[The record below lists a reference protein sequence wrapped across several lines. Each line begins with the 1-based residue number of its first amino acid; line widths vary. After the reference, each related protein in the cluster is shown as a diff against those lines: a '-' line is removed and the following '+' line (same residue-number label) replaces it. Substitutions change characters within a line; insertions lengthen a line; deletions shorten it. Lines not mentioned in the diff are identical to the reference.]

1 MNKSRYWCIEKM
13 YSMNQTICKDVQKRR
28 SSIMRKRHLRFIA
41 LAMAAIMS
49 LTACGGSGSS
59 QTTAAPAD
67 SAASA
72 DTSAASATEA
82 AVADPSAA
90 YKEILHIAVS
100 QQAPSLDLHK
110 NSTLIARQM
119 CDGTVWE
126 KLVTLNGN
134 AEAVPELC
142 ESFEMS
148 EDGKTITFKLR
159 TGVKF
164 HDGSEMTA
172 EDVVAS
178 MNRWIEG
185 FSSAGS
191 MVGDARFEKVDDTTV
206 KITAESPIILLPA
219 MIAGSAQ
226 PAAITTEEACANE
239 DDNGF
244 MKDYIGTGPYK
255 FAEWKQDQYVKLERF
270 DDYVPYGTEG
280 ELMDG
285 WSGYKAAPT
294 KTLEFDIVPD
304 QATGVAGLEAGQYDC
319 LFNVSDDDY
328 ARLEANPE
336 LSTTRSQMGHIALV
350 FNHKQG
356 IAANQYFRTAVNTAI
371 DCDEIIAAMA
381 GGGYELGSCYM
392 DAGQPFWN
400 TDAGSEFYNQNDPEK
415 AKQIL
420 SENGYSGETFTILC
434 ATLNGMDKM
443 GVALKAELEEIGIPV
458 ELTTVD
464 WATLT
469 DYRKDADRY
478 DMYITTFAEVPVPS
492 LKLYFGPNYPG
503 WSDDAKLAELFGKM
517 TASTT
522 LDEAKANW
530 EELQAYSWEYLP
542 IICPGHYLGM
552 FAWDKDLTG
561 VNMYSGG
568 PKFYNAGIAE

>member
-1 MNKSRYWCIEKM
+1 MKKKS
-13 YSMNQTICKDVQKRR
+13 
-28 SSIMRKRHLRFIA
+28 LRAAA
-41 LAMAAIMS
+41 LVLAAMMT
-49 LTACGGSGSS
+49 LTACGGGSGSES
-59 QTTAAPAD
+59 TTAAGG
-67 SAASA
+67 SG
-72 DTSAASATEA
+72 TNGTEA
-82 AVADPSAA
+82 AVADPTAT
-90 YKEILHIAVS
+90 YQDILHIAVT

-110 NSTLIARQM
+110 NSSLVARQM

-126 KLVTLNGN
+126 KLVTLNSN

-142 ESFEMS
+142 ESYDIS
-148 EDGKTITFKLR
+148 EDGRTITFRLR

-172 EDVVAS
+172 DDVVAS

-185 FSSAGS
+185 FSSAGT
-191 MVGDARFEKVDDTTV
+191 MVGEARFEKVDDTTV
-206 KITAESPIILLPA
+206 QIVGEAPLILLPA

-226 PAAITTEEACANE
+226 PASITTAAACANE

-255 FAEWKQDQYVKLERF
+255 FVEWKQDQYVKLEKF
-270 DDYVPYGTEG
+270 DDYVAYGTEG
-280 ELMDG
+280 EPMDG
-285 WSGYKAAPT
+285 WCGYKAAPT

-319 LFNVSDDDY
+319 IFGVKDDDY
-328 ARLEANPE
+328 GRLEANPE
-336 LSTTRSQMGHIALV
+336 LTTTRSQMGSIALV
-350 FNHKQG
+350 FNHKEG
-356 IAANQYFRTAVNTAI
+356 IASNQYFRTAVNTAI
-371 DCDEIIAAMA
+371 DCDEVLASCY

-400 TDAGSEFYNQNDPEK
+400 TDAGSEYYNQKDAEK

-420 SENGYSGETFTILC
+420 AEGGYNGEPFRILV
-434 ATLNGMDKM
+434 ATLSSMDKM
-443 GVALKAELEEIGIPV
+443 AIAMKSELEAIGIPV
-458 ELTTVD
+458 ELNIVD

-469 DYRKDADRY
+469 DYRKDSSLY

-492 LKLYFGPNYPG
+492 LKLYYGVNYPG
-503 WSDDAKLAELFGKM
+503 WSTDEKLQELFGAM
-517 TASTT
+517 TSAPT
-522 LDEAKANW
+522 LDEAQATW
-530 EELQAYSWEYLP
+530 VELQGYSWEYLP

-552 FAWDKDLTG
+552 FAWDKDLEG

-568 PKFYNAGIAE
+568 PKFWNAGIKQ